1 MNSSIKELKD
11 RVDARRH
18 ELAAKIA
25 RLKAD
30 TRAEA
35 REQSTKL
42 QHELAEAELHLKEG
56 WDRMTDAARTQL
68 SRWVDRHHD

>member
-1 MNSSIKELKD
+1 MNSTVKELKD
-11 RVDARRH
+11 RVEARRH
-18 ELAAKIA
+18 EIAAKLA

-56 WDRMTDAARTQL
+56 WDRMTDAARAQL
-68 SRWVDRHHD
+68 SRWVDSKRD

>member
-42 QHELAEAELHLKEG
+42 QHEPQ
-56 WDRMTDAARTQL
+56 RQ
-68 SRWVDRHHD
+68 SCI